1 MNKQIVHDALI
12 LTAFTLVLGLI
23 LGAVHS
29 ITKPRIDVAN
39 QKALEE
45 AYRAVF
51 ADADSFNTLT
61 DKENNKDEAEKMLSD
76 ANKMLADAGY
86 RDKIDD
92 VEEAV
97 SADGS
102 VIGYVITVTAKDGS
116 QGSITFSVGIRND
129 GTVNGYSI
137 TDIAET
143 PGLGL
148 KAKNEEFYKQ
158 FENKLVDSFTVVN
171 QTPSADNEIEAITA
185 STITSKAM
193 ANGCNAAIYY
203 FQNALV
209 GGAE

>member
-23 LGAVHS
+23 LGAVYG
-29 ITKPRIDVAN
+29 ITKPRIDAAN
-39 QKALEE
+39 QAAMEE

-51 ADADSFNTLT
+51 ADADSFNTLEY
-61 DKENNKDEAEKMLSD
+61 DADEADKMV
-76 ANKMLADAGY
+76 ADAGY
-86 RDKIDD
+86 SDTIDD

-102 VIGYVITVTAKDGS
+102 VVGYVITVTAKDGS
-116 QGSITFSVGIRND
+116 QGSITFSVGIQND

-148 KAKNEEFYKQ
+148 KAGEEDFYKQ
-158 FENKLVDSFTVVN
+158 FENKLVDTFTVVK
-171 QTPSADNEIEAITA
+171 QTPSADNEIEAITG